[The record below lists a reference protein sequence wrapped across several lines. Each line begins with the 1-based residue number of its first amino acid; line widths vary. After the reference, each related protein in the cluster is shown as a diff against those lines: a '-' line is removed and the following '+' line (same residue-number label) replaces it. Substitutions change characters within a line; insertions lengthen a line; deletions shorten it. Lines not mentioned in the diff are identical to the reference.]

1 MVSAAS
7 DREMFAQLWFLNLM
21 LKSVHAHP
29 LATIIG
35 LLTTVDQVVISCTL
49 WEAQVCTGYL
59 CTGVPL
65 LYIPFSSSYF
75 AKRVNFRWTLGVH
88 IFIYQTGVLINL

>member
-7 DREMFAQLWFLNLM
+7 DQKMFAKFVV
-21 LKSVHAHP
+21 SESHAQIHVHP
-29 LATIIG
+29 LATMFG

-88 IFIYQTGVLINL
+88 IYIYQIGRAHV